1 MQATICTIRGF
12 LPIFLLLMVTSAVHA
27 VASAEE
33 ADIPKFKWSQDED
46 TLYITIEVPCKNE
59 TIDIA
64 ADKDFFGFSCVSLV
78 DGKKKTLAFSP
89 REDIVAETAKCA
101 GKERA
106 YETCTLKKV
115 HRHYFDRLWAPED
128 DKKLTAKAKVDWKA
142 MNDEEAEDFLGYSTK
157 HVKSLDE
164 QALDKLKAK
173 AKKKRMPLVVDVS
186 FPWCSKCK
194 DTRDMFEVAARKL
207 HKKAYFG
214 YVDAREERRLSRSFQ
229 TDCTHVCTYHVLPQ
243 GEAEFTEVEAKSG
256 EKSSQ
261 FIKKLE
267 RHLKPALTAAKNIEA
282 IRKAASK
289 FGAAIVSTFHTAKHP
304 QETLAMR
311 KASMQFRDAA
321 FMQLSDKKAAKALG
335 GEEWVYAVMKKN
347 KKVVLPFPRDQ
358 ELTESNLIDFA
369 KKAIAPPL
377 TLDYTFEKRLPLE
390 KSKIPVAKIYVK
402 ETMKNND
409 PFLSIIKRVSK
420 KFQGR
425 IATLV
430 CSTEPYHM
438 DMVDAGLPKDKF
450 PAIAIHDKLEGRP
463 PESLRYAYV
472 AGVVADDFS
481 EESVSTF
488 YSEYLQGKLHPS
500 FKSQPDPGKKWQHGT
515 VMEVVHSMLGK
526 KILGYNHGMDDVV
539 GDVVLM
545 AYKNWSPNK
554 DKHNATMERLATILK
569 DTGIVVA
576 TFDSY
581 ENFFDNQ
588 VFQVEDEHWQECRVY
603 LIAGGEATPEVRKP
617 ILVADGSKESSLP
630 LTQGNILKQLK
641 AKLPEIQ
648 QEWNTIKDN
657 VAEVRRQV
665 AEEKERNKKEAEEA
679 KKQAE
684 EEAEKLEEKLKSIPK
699 IDCTKDEDNGVI
711 KQTIKEGT
719 GDVPKKGDQVE
730 AHYTGTLLDGTK
742 FDSSRDRDETFKFPL
757 GASQV
762 IRCWDMAFAT
772 MKVWRRRIEVCVIRN
787 KENEK
792 ETLRAGFR

>member
-1 MQATICTIRGF
+1 
-12 LPIFLLLMVTSAVHA
+12 MVTSAVHA

-128 DKKLTAKAKVDWKA
+128 DKKLTAKAK
-142 MNDEEAEDFLGYSTK
+142 
-157 HVKSLDE
+157 
-164 QALDKLKAK
+164 
-173 AKKKRMPLVVDVS
+173 
-186 FPWCSKCK
+186 
-194 DTRDMFEVAARKL
+194 
-207 HKKAYFG
+207 
-214 YVDAREERRLSRSFQ
+214 
-229 TDCTHVCTYHVLPQ
+229 
-243 GEAEFTEVEAKSG
+243 AEFTEVEAKSG
-256 EKSSQ
+256 KKSSQ

-430 CSTEPYHM
+430 CSVSGHA
-438 DMVDAGLPKDKF
+438 DVD
-450 PAIAIHDKLEGRP
+450 
-463 PESLRYAYV
+463 
-472 AGVVADDFS
+472 DD
-481 EESVSTF
+481 
-488 YSEYLQGKLHPS
+488 
-500 FKSQPDPGKKWQHGT
+500 
-515 VMEVVHSMLGK
+515 
-526 KILGYNHGMDDVV
+526 DD
-539 GDVVLM
+539 D
-545 AYKNWSPNK
+545 
-554 DKHNATMERLATILK
+554 DDI
-569 DTGIVVA
+569 
-576 TFDSY
+576 
-581 ENFFDNQ
+581 
-588 VFQVEDEHWQECRVY
+588 
-603 LIAGGEATPEVRKP
+603 
-617 ILVADGSKESSLP
+617 
-630 LTQGNILKQLK
+630 
-641 AKLPEIQ
+641 
-648 QEWNTIKDN
+648 
-657 VAEVRRQV
+657 
-665 AEEKERNKKEAEEA
+665 
-679 KKQAE
+679 
-684 EEAEKLEEKLKSIPK
+684 
-699 IDCTKDEDNGVI
+699 
-711 KQTIKEGT
+711 
-719 GDVPKKGDQVE
+719 
-730 AHYTGTLLDGTK
+730 
-742 FDSSRDRDETFKFPL
+742 
-757 GASQV
+757 
-762 IRCWDMAFAT
+762 
-772 MKVWRRRIEVCVIRN
+772 
-787 KENEK
+787 
-792 ETLRAGFR
+792 